1 MAPFAHM
8 SPSRLAHLLLELG
21 FCFSVPGQNRRLV
34 ALREVV
40 VASIEYSQ
48 VRKGMVIVG
57 EDGQL
62 YSVVDRD
69 LNTPGN
75 WRAILQLKLKNLN
88 TGSITINRVRPQ
100 DKVEQAY
107 LDKRQMQY
115 LYKDGNSYVF
125 MDTESY
131 DQFHL
136 EEEMVG
142 EMMLFLKENDNV
154 HVIMYDSKAISVEP
168 PATVNLKVVDTEPS
182 VKGATAAAQY
192 KPATLE
198 TGLKVT
204 VPPFVGIGE
213 LIAVDTR
220 TGEYLSRAK

>member
-1 MAPFAHM
+1 M
-8 SPSRLAHLLLELG
+8 
-21 FCFSVPGQNRRLV
+21 
-34 ALREVV
+34 
-40 VASIEYSQ
+40 ASINYSQ

-57 EDGQL
+57 DDGQL

-75 WRAILQLKLKNLN
+75 WRAILQLKLKNLK
-88 TGSITINRVRPQ
+88 TGSITMNRVRPE

-107 LDKRQMQY
+107 LDKRPMQY
-115 LYKDGNSYVF
+115 LYREGDHYVF
-125 MDTESY
+125 MDNETY
-131 DQFHL
+131 DQVTL
-136 EEEMVG
+136 NDELVG
-142 EMMLFLKENDNV
+142 EQIEFLKENDN
-154 HVIMYDSKAISVEP
+154 ASVTFYEGRP
-168 PATVNLKVVDTEPS
+168 LSIELPATVELRVVETEPS

-204 VPPFVGIGE
+204 VPPFVNVGE
-213 LIAVDTR
+213 VIQVDTR

>member
-1 MAPFAHM
+1 M
-8 SPSRLAHLLLELG
+8 
-21 FCFSVPGQNRRLV
+21 
-34 ALREVV
+34 EVV

-48 VRKGMVIVG
+48 VRKGMVLVG
-57 EDGQL
+57 DDKQL
-62 YSVVDRD
+62 YHVVDRD

-75 WRAILQLKLKNLN
+75 WRAILQLKLKNLK

-107 LDKRQMQY
+107 LDKREMQY
-115 LYKDGNSYVF
+115 IYQDGDGYVF
-125 MDTESY
+125 MDTETF
-131 DQFHL
+131 DQITIGKEWAEELMIYMKEGNKAQVVFYEGKPISL
-136 EEEMVG
+136 ELPAMV
-142 EMMLFLKENDNV
+142 E
-154 HVIMYDSKAISVEP
+154 
-168 PATVNLKVVDTEPS
+168 LKVTNTEPS

-198 TGLKVT
+198 TGLKIT

-213 LIAVDTR
+213 MVAVDTR